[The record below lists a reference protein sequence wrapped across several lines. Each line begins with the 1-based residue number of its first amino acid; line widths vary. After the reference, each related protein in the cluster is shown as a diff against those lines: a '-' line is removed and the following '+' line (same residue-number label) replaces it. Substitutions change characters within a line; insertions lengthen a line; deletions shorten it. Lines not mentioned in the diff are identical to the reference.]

1 MASQLVQNVTSE
13 VASKLN
19 INDLVSAIPGVSMLV
34 TIAKAI
40 GVLVLIYISFLIVKA
55 FIGIKSS
62 LRLKRIAEGV
72 ESIDKKLD
80 LLVGKKKK

>member
-1 MASQLVQNVTSE
+1 MASELVQNITSE
-13 VASKLN
+13 VASKIN
-19 INDLVSAIPGVSMLV
+19 INDIISGVPGVSMLV

-40 GVLVLIYISFLIVKA
+40 GVLVLIYIAFLIIKA
-55 FIGIKSS
+55 IVGIKSS

-80 LLVGKKKK
+80 VLIKKKK

>member
-1 MASQLVQNVTSE
+1 MASELVQNITGE

-19 INDLVSAIPGVSMLV
+19 INDIVSAIPGVSILV

-55 FIGIKSS
+55 FIGIKSAS
-62 LRLKRIAEGV
+62 RLKRIADSV

-80 LLVGKKKK
+80 LLVGKRKK